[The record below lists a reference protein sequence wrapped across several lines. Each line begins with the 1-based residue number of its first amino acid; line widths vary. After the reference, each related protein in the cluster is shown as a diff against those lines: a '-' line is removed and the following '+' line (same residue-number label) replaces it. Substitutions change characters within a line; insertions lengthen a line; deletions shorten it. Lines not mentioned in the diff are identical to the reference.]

1 MINQN
6 AKFQYPNEL
15 TDQVNE
21 DLNYALIDNR
31 ILKTSVGDF
40 YTTIE
45 LSVSYDHRDAEA
57 IELIIG
63 EILES
68 HDN

>member
-1 MINQN
+1 MIYSN
-6 AKFQYPNEL
+6 AKFQFPNEL
-15 TDQVNE
+15 TEQVNE
-21 DLNYALIDNR
+21 DINYALIDNR
-31 ILKTSVGDF
+31 IIETLVGDF

-45 LSVSYDHRDAEA
+45 LNVSEDHRDAEA

-68 HDN
+68 YDK